1 VRTTPPAPGT
11 YIIWRTGDILRE
23 NGETVELPSQ
33 ATLYRLLGKLSQGN
47 PVSGTARNRRS

>member
-1 VRTTPPAPGT
+1 MRTTPPAPGT